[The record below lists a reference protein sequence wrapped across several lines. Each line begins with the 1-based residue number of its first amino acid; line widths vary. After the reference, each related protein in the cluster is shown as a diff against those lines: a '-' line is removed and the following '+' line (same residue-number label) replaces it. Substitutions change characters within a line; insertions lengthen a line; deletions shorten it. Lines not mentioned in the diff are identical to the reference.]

1 MGAGAGEVHVKYSRK
16 GKLNEKN
23 SCTSINPKKYSC
35 HVLKKI
41 LTRNLKTKKH
51 SCGSKIP
58 LPPPPPIIFS
68 NRPSLS
74 GHRAELLDCVL
85 ETRTDMKS
93 VKLVMKGNV
102 LELWIASLTTCKF
115 ITVQRNCWMLIV
127 TSTAQFFQ
135 PLLSRHLERSRTCP
149 LNRDSHHLILS
160 CSSALFVR
168 CIPEV
173 CLSPD
178 CHKAV
183 YGCRNIKLILWVGVW
198 VW

>member
-58 LPPPPPIIFS
+58 LPPPPIIFS
-68 NRPSLS
+68 NGPSLS
-74 GHRAELLDCVL
+74 GHQAELLDCVL
-85 ETRTDMKS
+85 EIRTDMKS

-102 LELWIASLTTCKF
+102 LELWIASLTTWKF

-127 TSTAQFFQ
+127 TSIAQFFQ
-135 PLLSRHLERSRTCP
+135 ERSRRCP
-149 LNRDSHHLILS
+149 LNR
-160 CSSALFVR
+160 SALFVYR
-168 CIPEV
+168 IPEV

-178 CHKAV
+178 CHKVV
-183 YGCRNIKLILWVGVW
+183 YGCRNIT
-198 VW
+198 